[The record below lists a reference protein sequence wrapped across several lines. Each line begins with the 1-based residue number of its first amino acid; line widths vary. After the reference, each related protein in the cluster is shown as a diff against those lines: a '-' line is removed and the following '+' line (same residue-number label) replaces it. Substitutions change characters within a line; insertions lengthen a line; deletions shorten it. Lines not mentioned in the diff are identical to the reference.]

1 MPDFDAAVFGAGIAG
16 TAIVNELRKQGQSVL
31 MVDPNVSEE
40 APGPPGALVNPATGR
55 RAKLTW
61 QAKKCYDAL
70 REQIKD
76 ICAVTGR
83 KDLIAE
89 TGVIRPAISED
100 LAENFKD
107 AFTKYD
113 WPEGWIEWL
122 EEKDIRGM
130 NPHVAENHGG
140 IHVKSGYTVF
150 VDNYQNA
157 YRTYLRLKGVEC
169 KYEAAHYKQ
178 DPKNN
183 QFIIQFESGEQLTAG
198 KVIMAIGYKIRENAD
213 WDFLPLNFVKGQI
226 VHFEAEKPLEW
237 EHAISAR
244 GYSIRRGEREL
255 TVGSTYEHNF
265 ENLDTNEKS
274 YDQILKKLDLMLP
287 KLTGKVKKL
296 AQMAGVRVTTQNRLP
311 VIGEHPEISDMFV
324 YTGMNSKGFLFSH
337 YVGELL
343 ADYILNGTD
352 IPAELTVERFRNKH

>member
-1 MPDFDAAVFGAGIAG
+1 MPDFDVAVFGAGIAG
-16 TAIVNELRKQGQSVL
+16 TAIANEMRKRGQSVL
-31 MVDPNVSEE
+31 MIDPNVSED

-61 QAKKCYDAL
+61 QAEKCYDAL
-70 REQIKD
+70 KEQIED

-89 TGVIRPAISED
+89 TGVIRPAINEK
-100 LAENFKD
+100 LAENFRD
-107 AFTKYD
+107 ALTKYA
-113 WPEGWIEWL
+113 WPEGWTEWL
-122 EEKDIRGM
+122 EEDEIREM

-157 YRTYLRLKGVEC
+157 YRTYLRLKGVQC
-169 KYEAAHYKQ
+169 RYEAAQYKR
-178 DPKNN
+178 DPEKD
-183 QFIIQFESGEQLTAG
+183 QFILQFESGEQVTAG
-198 KVIMAIGYKIRENAD
+198 KVVMAIGYKIRENAD
-213 WDFLPLNFVKGQI
+213 WSFLPLNFVKGQI
-226 VHFEAEKPLEW
+226 VHFEAEETLNW
-237 EHAISAR
+237 DHAISAR

-255 TVGSTYEHNF
+255 TIGSTYEHNF
-265 ENLDTNEKS
+265 ENLDISDKS

-287 KLTGKVKKL
+287 KLTGKVRKV

-311 VIGEHPEISDMFV
+311 VIGEHPDKSNLYI

-337 YVGELL
+337 YVSELL
-343 ADYILNGTD
+343 ADQILNGNG
-352 IPAELTVERFRNKH
+352 IPDELSVKRFSE

>member
-1 MPDFDAAVFGAGIAG
+1 MPDFDVAVFGAGIAG
-16 TAIVNELRKQGQSVL
+16 TAIANEMRKRGQSVL
-31 MVDPNVSEE
+31 IIDPNASED

-61 QAKKCYDAL
+61 QAEKCYDAL
-70 REQIKD
+70 KEQIED

-83 KDLIAE
+83 DDLIVE
-89 TGVIRPAISED
+89 TGVIRPAISES
-100 LAENFKD
+100 LAENFRD
-107 AFTKYD
+107 ALTKYA

-122 EEKDIRGM
+122 KEDEIREM
-130 NPHVAENHGG
+130 NSHVAENHGG

-169 KYEAAHYKQ
+169 KYETAQYEHDQ
-178 DPKNN
+178 END
-183 QFIIQFESGEQLTAG
+183 QFVIQFESGEQLTAG
-198 KVIMAIGYKIRENAD
+198 KVIMAIGYKIRDNAD
-213 WDFLPLNFVKGQI
+213 WSFLPLNFVKGQI
-226 VHFEAEKPLEW
+226 VHFEAEEPLNW
-237 EHAISAR
+237 DHAISAR

-265 ENLDTNEKS
+265 ENLDISDKS

-287 KLTGKVKKL
+287 KLTGKVRKI

-311 VIGEHPEISDMFV
+311 VIGEHPEIPKLFV

-343 ADYILNGTD
+343 AEHILNGNEVPD
-352 IPAELTVERFRNKH
+352 ELSVQRFSE